1 MPCCAEQS
9 RIGGVVTRRILV
21 TGASGFVAQA
31 LFSARGAGDEYFAA
45 SRTVLDIGG
54 VQWRQSP
61 TLSISADWKSVLEGI
76 DIVVHLAARVHLP
89 GDGDQSAYR
98 VENCDGAVKL
108 AQDAIEVGVRRF
120 IFLSTSKVL
129 GDESGEGPLDETAPM
144 RPGDAYAASKL
155 AAEQALP
162 SLGGGM
168 HTTVLRPP
176 LVYGPG
182 VKANFLALLSAVSR
196 GVPLPLGRINN
207 RRSLIYVD
215 NLASAIIA
223 CVDSTAAAG
232 RIYNVADD
240 PSVSTPDLVRA
251 LAAASGISPRLF
263 PVPPAALEACGA
275 LVGRKETVKRL
286 TRSFE
291 VDSSAIRSELGWR
304 PPHSFE
310 TGIERTVRWYENAS
324 RKATYR

>member
-1 MPCCAEQS
+1 M
-9 RIGGVVTRRILV
+9 TRRILV

-31 LFSARGAGDEYFAA
+31 LFSVRATGDEYFAA
-45 SRTVLDIGG
+45 SRKLLAIEG

-61 TLSISADWKSVLEGI
+61 TLSASADWKGVLEGI
-76 DIVVHLAARVHLP
+76 DIVVHMAARVHLP

-155 AAEQALP
+155 AAEQALT
-162 SLGGGM
+162 SLGGGLQ
-168 HTTVLRPP
+168 TTVLRPP

-251 LAAASGISPRLF
+251 LAAALGISPRLF

>member
-45 SRTVLDIGG
+45 SRTVLDIEG

-61 TLSISADWKSVLEGI
+61 TLSGSADWKSVLKEI

-263 PVPPAALEACGA
+263 PVPPAALAA
-275 LVGRKETVKRL
+275 R
-286 TRSFE
+286 
-291 VDSSAIRSELGWR
+291 
-304 PPHSFE
+304 
-310 TGIERTVRWYENAS
+310 
-324 RKATYR
+324 

>member
-45 SRTVLDIGG
+45 SRTVLDIEG

-61 TLSISADWKSVLEGI
+61 ALSGSADWKSVLKEI

-89 GDGDQSAYR
+89 GDGDQSTYL

-129 GDESGEGPLDETAPM
+129 GDESCEGPLDETAPM

>member
-1 MPCCAEQS
+1 
-9 RIGGVVTRRILV
+9 
-21 TGASGFVAQA
+21 
-31 LFSARGAGDEYFAA
+31 
-45 SRTVLDIGG
+45 
-54 VQWRQSP
+54 
-61 TLSISADWKSVLEGI
+61 
-76 DIVVHLAARVHLP
+76 
-89 GDGDQSAYR
+89 
-98 VENCDGAVKL
+98 
-108 AQDAIEVGVRRF
+108 
-120 IFLSTSKVL
+120 
-129 GDESGEGPLDETAPM
+129 
-144 RPGDAYAASKL
+144 
-155 AAEQALP
+155 
-162 SLGGGM
+162 M